1 MSSDF
6 SGALATWKGTIQSK
20 TPLRPITNV
29 NNPQKSTS
37 RNCRRPSTRKA
48 SNSWT
53 TRRES
58 VVGRKALADK
68 TKEFKKISESEKLE
82 AFKGLL
88 KAYQT
93 EIDSLTKRSKAS
105 ENAFLDVYK
114 VLAEAPDPYPLLEAA
129 VDQTVKVAE
138 ARELEA
144 ELKRLREENIDL
156 RKRVN
161 DFSSVETA
169 KKKAEAK
176 VEQLEQKMED
186 MILEKV
192 AQKENELNATYDE
205 KMRNYEEREQDLQKQ
220 VALTKNQLL
229 DLRMSNESNQAKLMD
244 QGQRQDK
251 EVVAK
256 LAELDMVVADLE
268 RANSRVVT
276 VERRNEI
283 LRAEIEAMRSG
294 SETSDRVKSLEA
306 QVAELEAEAERL
318 SRVLETQKETSS
330 DAAEDAQKRI
340 GELGRDI
347 NNKAGEIEQLRHKL
361 KQYADYDE
369 IKRELE
375 IMKYVEFA
383 GLDEDAYENGD
394 HDATSDSALQ
404 LPNPNAQKANA
415 HRGKTLEALLAT
427 KNKKLLEELTRFR
440 ILHTELEA
448 SLASAEE
455 QLVATKAD
463 LEKQK
468 DLNEKLETDLL
479 SMNSH
484 KSSENLAVAAETD
497 ATDLLA
503 GLDLGRKKESA
514 TKTTPI
520 PFSSSSADTTILP
533 IVTSQRDRFRQ
544 RNAELEEEL
553 RKQFQII
560 SELRAEIKNLQADNL
575 KLYEKVRYM
584 QSYREEAGSRPVTS
598 QLDPLPAQSGTSR
611 ADDMSRYRARYE
623 EAMNPFEAFRGREA
637 TRAYQN
643 LNVVE
648 RGVLIL
654 TRGILG
660 NRRTRAFFIVYAIV
674 LHMLVM
680 VSTYEC
686 TASSGGGYQRSP
698 APM

>member
-1 MSSDF
+1 MSSEPTNF
-6 SGALATWKGTIQSK
+6 SGALATWKEINLSELQKTLDAQGIQ
-20 TPLRPITNV
+20 LVDN
-29 NNPQKSTS
+29 QK
-37 RNCRRPSTRKA
+37 
-48 SNSWT
+48 
-53 TRRES
+53 ES

-68 TKEFKKISESEKLE
+68 TKEFKKIPDSEKLE

-138 ARELEA
+138 ARDFEA
-144 ELKRLREENIDL
+144 ELKRLREENVDL
-156 RKRVN
+156 RKRVS
-161 DFSSVETA
+161 DFASTEAA
-169 KKKAEAK
+169 KKKSEQK
-176 VEQLEQKMED
+176 VEQLEQKMEE
-186 MILEKV
+186 MIQEKV

-205 KMRNYEEREQDLQKQ
+205 KLRNYEEREQDLQKQ

-244 QGQRQDK
+244 QGQKQDK

-283 LRAEIEAMRSG
+283 LRAEIETIRTG
-294 SETSDRVKSLEA
+294 SESSDRVKSLQSQIA
-306 QVAELEAEAERL
+306 DLEAESERL
-318 SRVLETQKETSS
+318 SRVLESQKQVSS
-330 DAAEDAQKRI
+330 EATVAAQKRI
-340 GELGRDI
+340 DDLSRDI
-347 NNKAGEIEQLRHKL
+347 QIKASEIDQLKSKL
-361 KQYADYDE
+361 KQYGDYDE

-383 GLDEDAYENGD
+383 GLDDADDEEGD
-394 HDATSDSALQ
+394 HDTKPDSGLQ

-427 KNKKLLEELTRFR
+427 KNKKLLEELTKFR
-440 ILHTELEA
+440 IIHTELEA

-455 QLVATKAD
+455 QLFTTKAE

-484 KSSENLAVAAETD
+484 KPNGDLDASETD
-497 ATDLLA
+497 TGDVLA
-503 GLDLGRKKESA
+503 GLDLGRKADPSVRS
-514 TKTTPI
+514 TPI
-520 PFSSSSADTTILP
+520 PFSSSADTTILP

-598 QLDPLPAQSGTSR
+598 QLDPLPASQSSSSR
-611 ADDMSRYRARYE
+611 VDDMSKYRARYE

-643 LNVVE
+643 LNPIE

-660 NRRTRAFFIVYAIV
+660 NRRTRAFFIVYAIA
-674 LHMLVM
+674 LHLLVM
-680 VSTYEC
+680 FSTYEC
-686 TASSGGGYQRSP
+686 TATSGGDYQRQP
-698 APM
+698 GPR

>member
-1 MSSDF
+1 MTSTEQNF
-6 SGALATWKGTIQSK
+6 SGALATWREINLAELQKTLDAQGIQ
-20 TPLRPITNV
+20 LVDN
-29 NNPQKSTS
+29 QK
-37 RNCRRPSTRKA
+37 
-48 SNSWT
+48 
-53 TRRES
+53 ES

-68 TKEFKKISESEKLE
+68 TKEFKKIPDEHKLD

-144 ELKRLREENIDL
+144 ELQRLREENVDL

-161 DFSSVETA
+161 DFSAVETA
-169 KKKAEAK
+169 KKKAENK
-176 VEQLEQKMED
+176 VEQLELKMEE

-205 KMRNYEEREQDLQKQ
+205 KMRNYEEREQDLQRQ
-220 VALTKNQLL
+220 VSLTKNQLR
-229 DLRMSNESNQAKLMD
+229 DLRMSNDSNQAKLID
-244 QGQRQDK
+244 HGQRQDQ

-256 LAELDMVVADLE
+256 LAEMDMIVADLE

-283 LRAEIEAMRSG
+283 LRAEIEAMRTG
-294 SETSDRVKSLEA
+294 TENSDRVRSLES
-306 QVAELEAEAERL
+306 QVADLEAESERM
-318 SRVLETQKETSS
+318 SRVLESQKQAALETELIGSKK
-330 DAAEDAQKRI
+330 AEEFSKDIQK
-340 GELGRDI
+340 
-347 NNKAGEIEQLRHKL
+347 KTAEIDQLKQRL
-361 KQYADYDE
+361 KQYGDYDE

-383 GLDEDAYENGD
+383 GLDEDVDEDGD
-394 HDATSDSALQ
+394 QGDNNESGLQ

-415 HRGKTLEALLAT
+415 QRGKTLEALLAT
-427 KNKKLLEELTRFR
+427 KNKRILEELTKFR
-440 ILHTELEA
+440 ILHTELES
-448 SLASAEE
+448 SLHSAEE
-455 QLVATKAD
+455 ELIATKTD

-468 DLNEKLETDLL
+468 ILNEKLENDLV

-484 KSSENLAVAAETD
+484 KSNGDLASSELDSTD
-497 ATDLLA
+497 VLA
-503 GLDLGRKKESA
+503 GLDLGRKTEPVR
-514 TKTTPI
+514 TTPI
-520 PFSSSSADTTILP
+520 PFASSADTTILP

-560 SELRAEIKNLQADNL
+560 SELRTEIKNLQSDNL

-598 QLDPLPAQSGTSR
+598 QLDPLPTLSGSAR
-611 ADDMSRYRARYE
+611 PDDMSVYRTRYE

-643 LNVVE
+643 LNPVE
-648 RGVLIL
+648 RGVLVL

-660 NRRTRAFFIVYAIV
+660 NRRTRAFFIFYALA
-674 LHMLVM
+674 LHLLVM
-680 VSTYEC
+680 FTTYEC
-686 TASSGGGYQRSP
+686 TTTSGGRHLEKQPGPYR
-698 APM
+698 

>member
-1 MSSDF
+1 MTSTEQNF
-6 SGALATWKGTIQSK
+6 SGALATWKEINLSELQKTLDAQGIQ
-20 TPLRPITNV
+20 LVDN
-29 NNPQKSTS
+29 QK
-37 RNCRRPSTRKA
+37 
-48 SNSWT
+48 
-53 TRRES
+53 ES

-68 TKEFKKISESEKLE
+68 TKEFKKIPDGEKVE

-138 ARELEA
+138 ARDLES

-161 DFSSVETA
+161 DFAAVETA
-169 KKKAEAK
+169 KKKAEVK

-192 AQKENELNATYDE
+192 VQKENELNATYDE
-205 KMRNYEEREQDLQKQ
+205 KMRNYEEREQDLQRQ
-220 VALTKNQLL
+220 VSLTKNQLR
-229 DLRMSNESNQAKLMD
+229 DLRMSNDSNQAKLID
-244 QGQRQDK
+244 HGQRQDQ

-256 LAELDMVVADLE
+256 LAEVDMIVADLE

-283 LRAEIEAMRSG
+283 LRAEIEAMRTG
-294 SETSDRVKSLEA
+294 TENSDRVKSLES
-306 QVAELEAEAERL
+306 QVADLETESERMSRALEAQKQAASDAELTGHKKAEEL
-318 SRVLETQKETSS
+318 SRDIQKK
-330 DAAEDAQKRI
+330 AAEID
-340 GELGRDI
+340 
-347 NNKAGEIEQLRHKL
+347 QLKQRL
-361 KQYADYDE
+361 KQYGDYDE

-383 GLDEDAYENGD
+383 GLEEDADEDGD
-394 HDATSDSALQ
+394 QGDNNESGLQ

-415 HRGKTLEALLAT
+415 QRGRTLEALLAT
-427 KNKKLLEELTRFR
+427 KNKRILEELTKFR
-440 ILHTELEA
+440 IIHTELEA
-448 SLASAEE
+448 SLQIAEE
-455 QLVATKAD
+455 QLAD
-463 LEKQK
+463 TSAELEKQK
-468 DLNEKLETDLL
+468 ILNEKLENDLV

-484 KSSENLAVAAETD
+484 KSNGDLPSSENDSTD
-497 ATDLLA
+497 ILA
-503 GLDLGRKKESA
+503 GLDLGRKVARSSDQPVRS
-514 TKTTPI
+514 TPI
-520 PFSSSSADTTILP
+520 PFASSADTTILP

-560 SELRAEIKNLQADNL
+560 SELRTEIKNLQSDNL

-598 QLDPLPAQSGTSR
+598 QLDPLPTPAGSSR
-611 ADDMSRYRARYE
+611 PDDMSKYRTRYE

-643 LNVVE
+643 LNHIE
-648 RGVLIL
+648 RGVLVL

-660 NRRTRAFFIVYAIV
+660 NRRTRTFFIFYALA
-674 LHMLVM
+674 LHVLVM
-680 VSTYEC
+680 FTTYEC
-686 TASSGGGYQRSP
+686 TTSSGGQLQKQPGPHQ
-698 APM
+698 

>member
-1 MSSDF
+1 MSAETTNF
-6 SGALATWKGTIQSK
+6 SGALATWKEINLAELQKTLDAQGIQ
-20 TPLRPITNV
+20 LVDN
-29 NNPQKSTS
+29 QK
-37 RNCRRPSTRKA
+37 
-48 SNSWT
+48 
-53 TRRES
+53 ES

-68 TKEFKKISESEKLE
+68 TKEFKRIPDNEKLE

-93 EIDSLTKRSKAS
+93 EIDSLTKRAKAS

-138 ARELEA
+138 ARDFEA
-144 ELKRLREENIDL
+144 ELKRLREENSDL

-161 DFSSVETA
+161 EFASVETA
-169 KKKAEAK
+169 KKKAELK

-186 MILEKV
+186 MILDKV

-283 LRAEIEAMRSG
+283 LRAEIESMRAG
-294 SETSDRVKSLEA
+294 SESSDRVKQLEA
-306 QVAELEAEAERL
+306 QVADLETESERL
-318 SRVLETQKETSS
+318 SRVFETQKQAAS
-330 DAAEDAQKRI
+330 DKVAVSQKRMD
-340 GELGRDI
+340 ELARDI
-347 NNKAGEIEQLRHKL
+347 RSKATEIDQLKNKL
-361 KQYADYDE
+361 KLYVDYDE

-383 GLDEDAYENGD
+383 GLDVDADDEDVAK
-394 HDATSDSALQ
+394 SDSALQ

-415 HRGKTLEALLAT
+415 QRGKTLESLLAT

-448 SLASAEE
+448 SLASSEE
-455 QLVATKAD
+455 ELVATKAD

-468 DLNEKLETDLL
+468 ILNEKLETDLL

-484 KSSENLAVAAETD
+484 KSNGDVPSAENGDVGD
-497 ATDLLA
+497 VLA
-503 GLDLGRKKESA
+503 GLDLGRKADPGTRTS
-514 TKTTPI
+514 PI
-520 PFSSSSADTTILP
+520 PFSTSADTTILP

-584 QSYREEAGSRPVTS
+584 QSYREDSAGGSRQVTS
-598 QLDPLPAQSGTSR
+598 QLDPLPAQSGS
-611 ADDMSRYRARYE
+611 ADMSKYRARYE

-637 TRAYQN
+637 TRAYES
-643 LNVVE
+643 LNPIE

-660 NRRTRAFFIVYAIV
+660 NRRTRTAFIVYAILLHV
-674 LHMLVM
+674 LVLY
-680 VSTYEC
+680 SSYSC
-686 TASSGGGYQRSP
+686 ASSGGQYTKLAG
-698 APM
+698 PMR

>member
-1 MSSDF
+1 MTSTEQNF
-6 SGALATWKGTIQSK
+6 SGALATWKEINLSELQKTLDAQGIQ
-20 TPLRPITNV
+20 LVDN
-29 NNPQKSTS
+29 QK
-37 RNCRRPSTRKA
+37 
-48 SNSWT
+48 
-53 TRRES
+53 ES

-68 TKEFKKISESEKLE
+68 TKEFKKIPDGEKNE

-138 ARELEA
+138 ARDFES

-156 RKRVN
+156 RKRVS
-161 DFSSVETA
+161 DFAVVETA
-169 KKKAEAK
+169 KKKADTK
-176 VEQLEQKMED
+176 VEQLELRMEE

-205 KMRNYEEREQDLQKQ
+205 KMRNYEEREQDLQRQ
-220 VALTKNQLL
+220 VSLTKNQLR
-229 DLRMSNESNQAKLMD
+229 DLRMSNDSNQAKLID
-244 QGQRQDK
+244 HGQRQDQ

-256 LAELDMVVADLE
+256 LAEVDMIVADLE

-283 LRAEIEAMRSG
+283 LRAEIESMRTG
-294 SETSDRVKSLEA
+294 TENSDRVKSLEA
-306 QVAELEAEAERL
+306 QVADLEAESERL
-318 SRVLETQKETSS
+318 SRVLETQKQAAS
-330 DAAEDAQKRI
+330 DAEYAGQKKTE
-340 GELGRDI
+340 ELLRDI
-347 NNKAGEIEQLRHKL
+347 QTKSTEIDQFKQRL
-361 KQYADYDE
+361 KQYGDYDE

-383 GLDEDAYENGD
+383 GLDEDADEDGD
-394 HDATSDSALQ
+394 QDESGLQ

-415 HRGKTLEALLAT
+415 QRGKTLEALLAT
-427 KNKKLLEELTRFR
+427 KNKRILEELTKFR
-440 ILHTELEA
+440 IIHTELEA
-448 SLASAEE
+448 SLQTAEE
-455 QLVATKAD
+455 QLATTSAE

-468 DLNEKLETDLL
+468 ILNEKLETDLV

-484 KSSENLAVAAETD
+484 KSNGDLSLTEGDSTD
-497 ATDLLA
+497 VLA
-503 GLDLGRKKESA
+503 GLDLGRKAEQPVR
-514 TKTTPI
+514 TTPI
-520 PFSSSSADTTILP
+520 PFASSADTTILP

-560 SELRAEIKNLQADNL
+560 SELRTEIKNLQSDNL

-598 QLDPLPAQSGTSR
+598 QLDPLPAPAGGSAR
-611 ADDMSRYRARYE
+611 PDDMSKYRTRYE

-643 LNVVE
+643 LNHIE
-648 RGVLIL
+648 RGVLVL

-660 NRRTRAFFIVYAIV
+660 NRRTRAFFIFYALA
-674 LHMLVM
+674 LHLLVM
-680 VSTYEC
+680 FTTYEC
-686 TASSGGGYQRSP
+686 TTSSSGGQLQRQP
-698 APM
+698 GPHR

>member
-1 MSSDF
+1 MTSTEQNF
-6 SGALATWKGTIQSK
+6 SGALATWKEINLSELQKTLDAQGIQ
-20 TPLRPITNV
+20 LVDN
-29 NNPQKSTS
+29 QK
-37 RNCRRPSTRKA
+37 
-48 SNSWT
+48 
-53 TRRES
+53 ES

-68 TKEFKKISESEKLE
+68 TKEFKKLPEDEKSKQ
-82 AFKGLL
+82 FNTLL
-88 KAYQT
+88 KAYQG

-138 ARELEA
+138 ARDLESELN
-144 ELKRLREENIDL
+144 RVREENTDL

-161 DFSSVETA
+161 DFSVVETA
-169 KKKAEAK
+169 KKKTELK
-176 VEQLEQKMED
+176 VEQLEQKMDE

-205 KMRNYEEREQDLQKQ
+205 KMRNYEEREQDLQRQ
-220 VALTKNQLL
+220 VALTKNQLR
-229 DLRMSNESNQAKLMD
+229 DLRMSNDSNQAKLID
-244 QGQRQDK
+244 HGQRQDQ

-256 LAELDMVVADLE
+256 LAEVDMIVADLE

-283 LRAEIEAMRSG
+283 LRAEIEAMRTG
-294 SETSDRVKSLEA
+294 TENSDRVKSLEA
-306 QVAELEAEAERL
+306 QVADLEVESERM
-318 SRVLETQKETSS
+318 SRVLEAQKQAAS
-330 DAAEDAQKRI
+330 DA
-340 GELGRDI
+340 ELTGHKKADEFSRDI
-347 NNKAGEIEQLRHKL
+347 QKKAAEIDQLKQRL
-361 KQYADYDE
+361 KQYGDYDE

-383 GLDEDAYENGD
+383 GLDEDADEEGDEREKNG
-394 HDATSDSALQ
+394 LQ

-415 HRGKTLEALLAT
+415 ERGKSLEALLAT
-427 KNKKLLEELTRFR
+427 KNKRILEELTRFR

-448 SLASAEE
+448 SLLTAEERLVVTSAE
-455 QLVATKAD
+455 

-468 DLNEKLETDLL
+468 ILNEKLENDLV

-484 KSSENLAVAAETD
+484 KPNGDLLASENDSTD
-497 ATDLLA
+497 VLA
-503 GLDLGRKKESA
+503 GLDLGRKTDQPIRS
-514 TKTTPI
+514 TPI
-520 PFSSSSADTTILP
+520 PFASSADTTILP

-560 SELRAEIKNLQADNL
+560 SELRTEIKNLQSDNL

-598 QLDPLPAQSGTSR
+598 QLDPLPTPSGSGTSR
-611 ADDMSRYRARYE
+611 PDDMSKYRTRYE

-643 LNVVE
+643 LNHIE
-648 RGVLIL
+648 RGVLVL

-660 NRRTRAFFIVYAIV
+660 NRRTRAFFIFYALA
-674 LHMLVM
+674 LHLLVM
-680 VSTYEC
+680 FTTYEC
-686 TASSGGGYQRSP
+686 TTSSGGQFEKQP
-698 APM
+698 QPKQW

>member
-6 SGALATWKGTIQSK
+6 SGALATWKEINLSELQKTLDAQGIQ
-20 TPLRPITNV
+20 LVDN
-29 NNPQKSTS
+29 QK
-37 RNCRRPSTRKA
+37 
-48 SNSWT
+48 
-53 TRRES
+53 ES

-68 TKEFKKISESEKLE
+68 TKEFKKIPESEKLE

-318 SRVLETQKETSS
+318 SRVLETQKEASS

-394 HDATSDSALQ
+394 YDATSDSVLQ

-484 KSSENLAVAAETD
+484 KSSESLAVAAETD

-598 QLDPLPAQSGTSR
+598 QLDPLPAQSGSSR

-698 APM
+698 PPM

>member
-1 MSSDF
+1 MASTEHNFNF
-6 SGALATWKGTIQSK
+6 SGALATWKEINLSELQKTLDAQGIQ
-20 TPLRPITNV
+20 LVDN
-29 NNPQKSTS
+29 QK
-37 RNCRRPSTRKA
+37 
-48 SNSWT
+48 
-53 TRRES
+53 ES

-68 TKEFKKISESEKLE
+68 TKEFKKLPVSEQPPE
-82 AFKGLL
+82 FKGLL

-138 ARELEA
+138 ARDLEA

-161 DFSSVETA
+161 DFSVVETA
-169 KKKAEAK
+169 KKKAETK
-176 VEQLEQKMED
+176 VEQLELKMEE

-205 KMRNYEEREQDLQKQ
+205 KMRNYEEREQDLQRQ
-220 VALTKNQLL
+220 VSLTKNQLR
-229 DLRMSNESNQAKLMD
+229 DLRMSNDSNQAKLID
-244 QGQRQDK
+244 HGQRQDQ

-256 LAELDMVVADLE
+256 LAEVDMIVADLE

-283 LRAEIEAMRSG
+283 LRAEIEAMRTG
-294 SETSDRVKSLEA
+294 SENSDRVKSLESQIA
-306 QVAELEAEAERL
+306 DLEVESERL
-318 SRVLETQKETSS
+318 SRVLEAQKQAAS
-330 DAAEDAQKRI
+330 DAELTGQKKME
-340 GELGRDI
+340 ELSRDI
-347 NNKAGEIEQLRHKL
+347 QTRSMEIDQLKQRL
-361 KQYADYDE
+361 KQYGDYDE

-383 GLDEDAYENGD
+383 GLDEDADEDGD
-394 HDATSDSALQ
+394 HGDESGLQ

-427 KNKKLLEELTRFR
+427 KNKRILEELTKFR
-440 ILHTELEA
+440 ILHTDLEA
-448 SLASAEE
+448 SLQTAEE
-455 QLVATKAD
+455 RLATTSTE

-468 DLNEKLETDLL
+468 ILNEKLETDLV

-484 KSSENLAVAAETD
+484 KSNGDLPPSEGDSTD
-497 ATDLLA
+497 VLA
-503 GLDLGRKKESA
+503 GLDLGRKTACSSIQEQPVRSS
-514 TKTTPI
+514 PI
-520 PFSSSSADTTILP
+520 PFASSADTTILP

-560 SELRAEIKNLQADNL
+560 SELRTEIKNLQSDNL

-598 QLDPLPAQSGTSR
+598 QLDPLPAPAGSSR
-611 ADDMSRYRARYE
+611 PDDMSKYRTRYE

-643 LNVVE
+643 LNHIE
-648 RGVLIL
+648 RGVLVL
-654 TRGILG
+654 TKGILG
-660 NRRTRAFFIVYAIV
+660 NRRTRAFFIVYALA
-674 LHMLVM
+674 LHLLVM
-680 VSTYEC
+680 FTTYEC
-686 TASSGGGYQRSP
+686 TTSSSRQFEKQPGPRQ
-698 APM
+698 

>member
-1 MSSDF
+1 MTSAEQNF
-6 SGALATWKGTIQSK
+6 SGALATWREINLSELQKTLDAQGIQ
-20 TPLRPITNV
+20 LVDN
-29 NNPQKSTS
+29 QK
-37 RNCRRPSTRKA
+37 
-48 SNSWT
+48 
-53 TRRES
+53 ES

-68 TKEFKKISESEKLE
+68 TKEFKKLPDDDKVE

-138 ARELEA
+138 ARDLES

-156 RKRVN
+156 RKRVS
-161 DFSSVETA
+161 DFSAVEAA
-169 KKKAEAK
+169 KKKVELK
-176 VEQLEQKMED
+176 VEQLELKMEE

-205 KMRNYEEREQDLQKQ
+205 KMRNYEEREQDLQRQ
-220 VALTKNQLL
+220 VSLTKNQLR
-229 DLRMSNESNQAKLMD
+229 DLRMSNDSNQAKLID
-244 QGQRQDK
+244 HGQRQDL

-256 LAELDMVVADLE
+256 LAEVDMIVADLE

-283 LRAEIEAMRSG
+283 LRAEIEAMRTG
-294 SETSDRVKSLEA
+294 TENSDRVKSLESQIA
-306 QVAELEAEAERL
+306 DLEVESERL
-318 SRVLETQKETSS
+318 SRALEAQKQAAS
-330 DAAEDAQKRI
+330 DSERTRDKKTEELSRDLQKKAAEID
-340 GELGRDI
+340 
-347 NNKAGEIEQLRHKL
+347 QLKLRL
-361 KQYADYDE
+361 KQYGDYDE

-383 GLDEDAYENGD
+383 GLDEDADEDGD
-394 HDATSDSALQ
+394 QDESGLQ

-415 HRGKTLEALLAT
+415 QRGKTLEALLAT
-427 KNKKLLEELTRFR
+427 KNKKILEELTKFR
-440 ILHTELEA
+440 IIHAELEA
-448 SLASAEE
+448 SLAAAEE
-455 QLVATKAD
+455 QLTSTSTE

-468 DLNEKLETDLL
+468 ILNEKLENDLV

-484 KSSENLAVAAETD
+484 KPNGDLPPAEIDSTD
-497 ATDLLA
+497 VLA
-503 GLDLGRKKESA
+503 GLDLGRKAVCSSDQPVR
-514 TKTTPI
+514 TTPI
-520 PFSSSSADTTILP
+520 PFASSADTTILP

-560 SELRAEIKNLQADNL
+560 SELRTEIKNLQSDNL

-598 QLDPLPAQSGTSR
+598 QLDPLPAPAGSSTR
-611 ADDMSRYRARYE
+611 PADDMSKYRTRYE

-643 LNVVE
+643 LNHVE
-648 RGVLIL
+648 RGVLVL

-660 NRRTRAFFIVYAIV
+660 NRRTRAFFIFYALA
-674 LHMLVM
+674 LHLLVM
-680 VSTYEC
+680 FTTYEC
-686 TASSGGGYQRSP
+686 TTSPGSQYQKQP
-698 APM
+698 KPYP

>member
-1 MSSDF
+1 MTSTEQNF
-6 SGALATWKGTIQSK
+6 SVALSTWREINLSELQKTLDSQGIQ
-20 TPLRPITNV
+20 LVDN
-29 NNPQKSTS
+29 QK
-37 RNCRRPSTRKA
+37 
-48 SNSWT
+48 
-53 TRRES
+53 ES
-58 VVGRKALADK
+58 LVGRKALADK
-68 TKEFKKISESEKLE
+68 TKEFKKIPDSEKLE
-82 AFKGLL
+82 AWKGLL

-138 ARELEA
+138 ARDLES
-144 ELKRLREENIDL
+144 EVKRVREENVDL

-161 DFSSVETA
+161 DFSAVEAA
-169 KKKAEAK
+169 KKKAELK
-176 VEQLEQKMED
+176 VEQLELKMEE

-205 KMRNYEEREQDLQKQ
+205 KMRNYEEREQDLQRQ
-220 VALTKNQLL
+220 VSLTKNQLR
-229 DLRMSNESNQAKLMD
+229 DLRMSNDSNQAKLID
-244 QGQRQDK
+244 HGQRQDQ

-256 LAELDMVVADLE
+256 LAEVDMIVADLE

-283 LRAEIEAMRSG
+283 LRAEIEAMRTG
-294 SETSDRVKSLEA
+294 TENSDRVRSLEA
-306 QVAELEAEAERL
+306 QVADLEVDSERL
-318 SRVLETQKETSS
+318 SRALESQKQSAS
-330 DAAEDAQKRI
+330 DVELIHHKRSEELSRDIQKKAAEMD
-340 GELGRDI
+340 
-347 NNKAGEIEQLRHKL
+347 QLKQRL
-361 KQYADYDE
+361 KQYGDYDE

-383 GLDEDAYENGD
+383 GLDDADEDGD
-394 HDATSDSALQ
+394 QWGNESSLQ

-415 HRGKTLEALLAT
+415 ERGKTLEALLAT
-427 KNKKLLEELTRFR
+427 KNKKILEELTKFR
-440 ILHTELEA
+440 IIHTELEA
-448 SLASAEE
+448 SLAAAEE
-455 QLVATKAD
+455 KLTSTSTE
-463 LEKQK
+463 LEKQRI
-468 DLNEKLETDLL
+468 LNEKLENDLV

-484 KSSENLAVAAETD
+484 KPNGDPVSLSEVDSTD
-497 ATDLLA
+497 VLA
-503 GLDLGRKKESA
+503 GLDLGRKTDQPVRK
-514 TKTTPI
+514 TPI
-520 PFSSSSADTTILP
+520 PFASSADTTILP

-560 SELRAEIKNLQADNL
+560 SELRAEIKNLQSDNL

-598 QLDPLPAQSGTSR
+598 QLDPLPAPMGSAR
-611 ADDMSRYRARYE
+611 PADDMSKYRARYE

-643 LNVVE
+643 LNHIE
-648 RGVLIL
+648 RGVLVL

-660 NRRTRAFFIVYAIV
+660 NRRTRAFFIFYALA
-674 LHMLVM
+674 LHLLVM
-680 VSTYEC
+680 FTTYEC
-686 TASSGGGYQRSP
+686 TTSSGGGLQKQPGPYR
-698 APM
+698 